1 MIKCDNS
8 EEETVLWWAG
18 EGKRKASTAEQKPL
32 KTWLDQW
39 RLGVYSCTLT
49 LILFYLFTDAQR
61 ICSAAMVQ
69 VDSTAAQLCT
79 YPAFLRLSF
88 HTGRYRVLS
97 GAPWA
102 RPQAFTTYPFY
113 VQQCACAHTYF
124 EMPYLLKFL
133 QGRQFWRQSFCLQAL
148 SPSLLLGVGSSS

>member
-1 MIKCDNS
+1 MTIVSKRLSCDELLRARGRLALLS
-8 EEETVLWWAG
+8 KSHWRHDLTSDVWAC
-18 EGKRKASTAEQKPL
+18 TAARSRSFCFIFLLAPSGSAAL
-32 KTWLDQW
+32 PWFRWT
-39 RLGVYSCTLT
+39 
-49 LILFYLFTDAQR
+49 AQR
-61 ICSAAMVQ
+61 RSCARIQ
-69 VDSTAAQLCT
+69 
-79 YPAFLRLSF
+79 PFLDSF
-88 HTGRYRVLS
+88 HMGRYRVLN